1 MNTHGILL
9 SREKGPGSSNA
20 AMSTDIGNIMLRD
33 ISERKRDMLC
43 ANLHVEPPILIQ
55 TNLYEKQKQIH

>member
-9 SREKGPGSSNA
+9 SHKKGPRSSNA
-20 AMSTDIGNIMLRD
+20 AMSMDIENITLRD
-33 ISERKRDMLC
+33 ISERERNMLC
-43 ANLHVEPPILIQ
+43 VSLHAEPPILIQ